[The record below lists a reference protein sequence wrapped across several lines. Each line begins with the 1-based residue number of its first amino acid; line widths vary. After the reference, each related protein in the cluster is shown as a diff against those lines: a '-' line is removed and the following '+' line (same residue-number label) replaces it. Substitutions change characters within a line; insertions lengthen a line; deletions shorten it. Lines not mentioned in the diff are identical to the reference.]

1 MSVLGTIGAGIGIAS
16 GIKNLFSSGSK
27 QSTIDSINGFKFTK
41 NGLVDRNGMSY
52 GDDYYK
58 NRMPTD
64 YYYQQLMNEYN
75 INQQKLM
82 AAQQNKWNQ
91 ENWRMQFDA
100 TNEYNAPAAQAARLL
115 AAGINPTLAMGNEG
129 AIGMA
134 QATSVAPAS
143 QSVSGSVGNAG
154 LASADAVRYSADK
167 SLQGSSAD
175 ILANS
180 MVRNA
185 AAHKSESEADGTD
198 IDNMTRNLENLS
210 RVREL
215 KSRASSQE
223 EKASLQKLENE
234 LLQDTYYFRVNQEQY
249 KTAGLYNDNILKG
262 DIHDMNQYDKSR
274 KYYESAIAKANFTW
288 LPREKAAL
296 IATEYAK
303 ARMYGASATESL
315 RSAEKLAEETAG
327 LHLTNSQRNDL
338 DGAFR
343 KATREQY
350 EAVKVELD
358 HAKEMLKQAK
368 YNSDHQGIKF
378 WTEQVES
385 ISRSFKNI
393 TSGVGSVINPVD
405 IPLN

>member
-1 MSVLGTIGAGIGIAS
+1 MSVLGSIGAGIGIAS
-16 GIKNLFSSGSK
+16 GVKNLFSSGNK
-27 QSTIDSINGFKFTK
+27 QSTIDSVNGFKFTK
-41 NGLVDRNGMSY
+41 DGLVDRNGASY

-58 NRMPTD
+58 NRMPAD

-100 TNEYNAPAAQAARLL
+100 TNQYNSPVAQAARLL

-129 AIGMA
+129 AIGQA
-134 QATSVAPAS
+134 QATSVAPSS
-143 QSVSGSVGNAG
+143 QSVSGSIGNAG
-154 LASADAVRYSADK
+154 LASADAVRYSADM

-175 ILANS
+175 LLANS

-185 AAHKSESEADGTD
+185 AAHKSESDAQGID
-198 IDNMTRNLENLS
+198 IDNMTRNLENLA

-223 EKASLQKLENE
+223 EKAALQKLENE

-249 KTAGLYNDNILKG
+249 RTAGLYNDNVLKG

-274 KYYESAIAKANFTW
+274 KYYEAALAKANLSW

-296 IATEYAK
+296 ISSEYAK
-303 ARMYGASATESL
+303 ARMYGASATEAL
-315 RSAEKLAEETAG
+315 RSAEKFAEESAG
-327 LHLTNSQRNDL
+327 LRLTNDQRKDL
-338 DGAFR
+338 DKSFR
-343 KATREQY
+343 KATRDQY
-350 EAVKVELD
+350 EAVKVSLN

-368 YNSDHQGIKF
+368 YNSDHQAIKF

-385 ISRSFKNI
+385 ITRSFKNV
-393 TSGVGSVINPVD
+393 TSGVGTVLSPFE
-405 IPLN
+405 

>member
-1 MSVLGTIGAGIGIAS
+1 MGVLGSIGAGIGIAS
-16 GIKNLFSSGSK
+16 GLKNLFSSGNK
-27 QSTIDSINGFKFTK
+27 QSTIDSVNGFKFTK
-41 NGLVDRNGMSY
+41 DGLVDRNGLSY

-58 NRMPTD
+58 NRMPAD

-82 AAQQNKWNQ
+82 ASQQNKWNQ

-100 TNEYNAPAAQAARLL
+100 TNQYNAPAAQAARLL
-115 AAGINPTLAMGNEG
+115 AAGINPILAMGNEG

-134 QATSVAPAS
+134 QATSIAPAS

-175 ILANS
+175 LLANS

-185 AAHKSESEADGTD
+185 SAHKSESDALGTD
-198 IDNMTRNLENLS
+198 IDNMTRNLENLA

-223 EKASLQKLENE
+223 EKAALQKLENE

-274 KYYESAIAKANFTW
+274 KFYEAAIAKANLEW

-296 IATEYAK
+296 ISSEYAK
-303 ARMYGASATESL
+303 ARMYGASATEAL
-315 RSAEKLAEETAG
+315 RSAEKLAAESAG
-327 LHLTNSQRNDL
+327 LRLTNEQRTDL
-338 DGAFR
+338 DKAFR

-350 EAVKVELD
+350 EAVKVSLD
-358 HAKEMLKQAK
+358 HAREMLKQAK
-368 YNSDHQGIKF
+368 YNSDHQAIKF
-378 WTEQVES
+378 WSEQVES

-393 TSGVGSVINPVD
+393 SLGVVSIVNP
-405 IPLN
+405 

>member
-16 GIKNLFSSGSK
+16 GIKNLFSSGNK
-27 QSTIDSINGFKFTK
+27 QSTIDSVNGFKFTK
-41 NGLVDRNGMSY
+41 DGLVDRNGMSY

-100 TNEYNAPAAQAARLL
+100 TNEYNTPAAQAARLL

-134 QATSVAPAS
+134 QASSIAPAS

-185 AAHKSESEADGTD
+185 AAHKSESEAHGTD
-198 IDNMTRNLENLS
+198 IDNMTRNLENLA
-210 RVREL
+210 RV
-215 KSRASSQE
+215 S
-223 EKASLQKLENE
+223 
-234 LLQDTYYFRVNQEQY
+234 
-249 KTAGLYNDNILKG
+249 
-262 DIHDMNQYDKSR
+262 
-274 KYYESAIAKANFTW
+274 
-288 LPREKAAL
+288 
-296 IATEYAK
+296 
-303 ARMYGASATESL
+303 
-315 RSAEKLAEETAG
+315 
-327 LHLTNSQRNDL
+327 
-338 DGAFR
+338 
-343 KATREQY
+343 
-350 EAVKVELD
+350 
-358 HAKEMLKQAK
+358 
-368 YNSDHQGIKF
+368 
-378 WTEQVES
+378 
-385 ISRSFKNI
+385 
-393 TSGVGSVINPVD
+393 
-405 IPLN
+405 

>member
-1 MSVLGTIGAGIGIAS
+1 MSVLGSIGAGLGIAS
-16 GIKNLFSSGSK
+16 GIKNLFSSGNN
-27 QSTIDSINGFKFTK
+27 QPTIDSTNGFKFTK
-41 NGLVDRNGMSY
+41 DGLVDRNGLSY

-58 NRMPTD
+58 NRMPAD

-100 TNEYNAPAAQAARLL
+100 TNQYNTPSAQAARLL

-134 QATSVAPAS
+134 QASSISSPS

-167 SLQGSSAD
+167 SLLGSSAD
-175 ILANS
+175 LLANS

-185 AAHKSESEADGTD
+185 AAHKSESDAQGTD
-198 IDNMTRNLENLS
+198 IDNMTRNLENIA

-223 EKASLQKLENE
+223 EKAALQKLEND

-262 DIHDMNQYDKSR
+262 DIHDMNQFDKSR
-274 KYYESAIAKANFTW
+274 KYYEAEIAKANFSW
-288 LPREKAAL
+288 LPKEKAAL
-296 IATEYAK
+296 ISSEYAK
-303 ARMYGASATESL
+303 ARMYGASATEAL
-315 RSAEKLAEETAG
+315 RSAEKLAEESAG
-327 LHLTNSQRNDL
+327 LHLTNEQRKDL
-338 DGAFR
+338 DSAFR
-343 KATREQY
+343 KATRDQY
-350 EAVKVELD
+350 HAVKVSLD
-358 HAKEMLKQAK
+358 HAKEMLKQAR
-368 YNSDHQGIKF
+368 YNSDHQAIKF

-385 ISRSFKNI
+385 ITRSFKNV
-393 TSGVGSVINPVD
+393 TSGVAPM
-405 IPLN
+405 IPIE

>member
-1 MSVLGTIGAGIGIAS
+1 MSVLGSIGAGIGIAS
-16 GIKNLFSSGSK
+16 GIKNLFSSGNK

-41 NGLVDRNGMSY
+41 DGLVDRNGMSY

-58 NRMPTD
+58 NRMPAD

-100 TNEYNAPAAQAARLL
+100 TNQYNTPAAQAARLL

-134 QATSVAPAS
+134 QATSIAPSS

-167 SLQGSSAD
+167 SLMGSSAD
-175 ILANS
+175 LLANS

-185 AAHKSESEADGTD
+185 AAHKSESDAQGTD
-198 IDNMTRNLENLS
+198 IDNMTRNLENLA

-223 EKASLQKLENE
+223 EKAALQKLENE

-274 KYYESAIAKANFTW
+274 KYYEAEIVKANLSW
-288 LPREKAAL
+288 LPKEKAAL
-296 IATEYAK
+296 LASEYAK
-303 ARMYGASATESL
+303 ARMYGASATEAL
-315 RSAEKLAEETAG
+315 RSAEKLAQESVG
-327 LHLTNSQRNDL
+327 LHLTNEQRTDL
-338 DGAFR
+338 DKAFR

-350 EAVKVELD
+350 QAVKVSLD
-358 HAKEMLKQAK
+358 HAKEMLKQAR
-368 YNSDHQGIKF
+368 YNSDHQAIKF

-385 ISRSFKNI
+385 ITRSFKNV
-393 TSGVGSVINPVD
+393 TSGVAPIM
-405 IPLN
+405 IPLE

>member
-16 GIKNLFSSGSK
+16 GIKNLFSSGNR
-27 QSTIDSINGFKFTK
+27 QSTIDSVNGFKFTK
-41 NGLVDRNGMSY
+41 DGLVDRNGMSY

-58 NRMPTD
+58 NRMPAD

-100 TNEYNAPAAQAARLL
+100 TNQYNAPAAQSARLL

-129 AIGMA
+129 AIGQA
-134 QATSVAPAS
+134 QATSISPAS

-154 LASADAVRYSADK
+154 LASADAISYSADK

-175 ILANS
+175 LLANS

-185 AAHKSESEADGTD
+185 TAHKSESAALGSD
-198 IDNMTRNLENLS
+198 IDNMTRNLENLA

-223 EKASLQKLENE
+223 EKAALQKLENE

-274 KYYESAIAKANFTW
+274 KFYEAELAKANLSW
-288 LPREKAAL
+288 LPREKAAS
-296 IATEYAK
+296 IASEYAK
-303 ARMYGASATESL
+303 ARMYGASATEAL
-315 RSAEKLAEETAG
+315 RSAEKLAEETTG
-327 LHLTNSQRNDL
+327 LHLTNDQRKEL
-338 DGAFR
+338 DQSFR
-343 KATREQY
+343 KATRNQY
-350 EAVKVELD
+350 EAIKVSLN

-368 YNSDHQGIKF
+368 YNSDHQSIKF
-378 WTEQVES
+378 WTDQVES
-385 ISRSFKNI
+385 ISRSFKNV
-393 TSGVGSVINPVD
+393 TSGVGSLMKPFDNPLD
-405 IPLN
+405 

>member
-1 MSVLGTIGAGIGIAS
+1 MSVLGTIGAGLGIAS
-16 GIKNLFSSGSK
+16 GIKNLFSSGNK
-27 QSTIDSINGFKFTK
+27 QSYIDSINGFKFTK
-41 NGLVDRNGMSY
+41 DGLVDRNGMSY

-58 NRMPTD
+58 NRMPAD
-64 YYYQQLMNEYN
+64 YYYQQLMNEFN

-100 TNEYNAPAAQAARLL
+100 TNQYNTPAAQAARLL

-129 AIGMA
+129 SIGMA
-134 QATSVAPAS
+134 QATSIAPSS

-167 SLQGSSAD
+167 SLSGSSAD
-175 ILANS
+175 LLANS

-185 AAHKSESEADGTD
+185 AAHKSESDAQGTD
-198 IDNMTRNLENLS
+198 IDNMTRNLENLA

-215 KSRASSQE
+215 KSRSSSQE
-223 EKASLQKLENE
+223 EKAALQKLENE

-274 KYYESAIAKANFTW
+274 KYYEAEIAKSNFSW
-288 LPREKAAL
+288 LPKEKAAL
-296 IATEYAK
+296 LSSEYAK
-303 ARMYGASATESL
+303 ARMYGASATQAL
-315 RSAEKLAEETAG
+315 RSAEKLAEESAG
-327 LHLTNSQRNDL
+327 LRLTNDQRTDL
-338 DGAFR
+338 DKAFR
-343 KATREQY
+343 KATRDQY
-350 EAVKVELD
+350 QVVKVSLD

-368 YNSDHQGIKF
+368 YNSDHQAIKF
-378 WTEQVES
+378 WTEEVES
-385 ISRSFKNI
+385 ITRSFKNV
-393 TSGVGSVINPVD
+393 TSGVAPIM
-405 IPLN
+405 IPE

>member
-1 MSVLGTIGAGIGIAS
+1 MSVLDSIGAGIGIAS
-16 GIKNLFSSGSK
+16 GIKNLFSSGNK

-41 NGLVDRNGMSY
+41 DGLVDRNGMSY

-58 NRMPTD
+58 NRMPAD

-100 TNEYNAPAAQAARLL
+100 TNEYNTPGAQAARLL

-134 QATSVAPAS
+134 QATSIAPAS

-175 ILANS
+175 MLANS
-180 MVRNA
+180 MVRNS
-185 AAHKSESEADGTD
+185 AAHKSESEANGTD
-198 IDNMTRNLENLS
+198 IDNMTRNLENLA

-223 EKASLQKLENE
+223 EKAALQKLENE

-274 KYYESAIAKANFTW
+274 KYYEAAIAKANFSW

-296 IATEYAK
+296 ISSEYAK

-315 RSAEKLAEETAG
+315 RSAEKFAEESVG
-327 LHLTNSQRNDL
+327 LRLTNDQRKDL
-338 DGAFR
+338 DNAFR

-350 EAVKVELD
+350 QAVKVSLD
-358 HAKEMLKQAK
+358 HAKEMLKQAR
-368 YNSDHQGIKF
+368 YNSDHQAIKF

-385 ISRSFKNI
+385 ITRSFKNV
-393 TSGVGSVINPVD
+393 TSGVGSALSPFE
-405 IPLN
+405 

>member
-16 GIKNLFSSGSK
+16 GIKNLFSSGNK

-41 NGLVDRNGMSY
+41 DGLVDRNGMSY

-100 TNEYNAPAAQAARLL
+100 TNEYNTPAAQAARLL

-134 QATSVAPAS
+134 QATSIAPAS

-167 SLQGSSAD
+167 SLQSSSAD
-175 ILANS
+175 LLANS

-185 AAHKSESEADGTD
+185 AAHKSESEAHGTD
-198 IDNMTRNLENLS
+198 IDNMTRNLENLA

-223 EKASLQKLENE
+223 EKAALQKLENE
-234 LLQDTYYFRVNQEQY
+234 LLQDTYYFRVNQEEY
-249 KTAGLYNDNILKG
+249 KTAGLYNDNILKN
-262 DIHDMNQYDKSR
+262 DIHDMNQYDKNR
-274 KYYESAIAKANFTW
+274 KYYEAAIAKANFSW

-327 LHLTNSQRNDL
+327 LHLTNEQRNDL

-368 YNSDHQGIKF
+368 YISDHQAIKF

-393 TSGVGSVINPVD
+393 TSGVGSVMKPFDN
-405 IPLN
+405 PLN